1 MSYFT
6 GRLEQSVSISKFGN
20 VRIGHVQ
27 PLCQAKMAT
36 SASGTFDHDHLVRK
50 QRLGSRSVHSVS
62 VLGEASVFGKAS
74 VFGISFKVRPRR
86 LQHSVS
92 VSKCAQGGFSIRYQ
106 FQSAPKAA
114 SAFGIGFNRICSIN
128 ISSIS
133 ISPIVSV
140 QLVSLQSYLFKASR
154 VSQLDGAFQ
163 NSPRAPE
170 LRAAVTVAMAT
181 TAATAI
187 AMMMAVTATTA
198 AAAAT
203 TT

>member
-92 VSKCAQGGFSIRYQ
+92 VSKCAQGGFSIRYR
-106 FQSAPKAA
+106 F
-114 SAFGIGFNRICSIN
+114 
-128 ISSIS
+128 
-133 ISPIVSV
+133 
-140 QLVSLQSYLFKASR
+140 QSYLFNQYLFNQYLSNSICPISISSI
-154 VSQLDGAFQ
+154 VSLQGIEGLTTRRSF
-163 NSPRAPE
+163 PE
-170 LRAAVTVAMAT
+170 
-181 TAATAI
+181 
-187 AMMMAVTATTA
+187 
-198 AAAAT
+198 
-203 TT
+203 